1 MSAATL
7 GSGPGGNTLFLHQ
20 SKKGAHMFKRVRL
33 VLAVAIV
40 AAVAIVVV
48 ACGGETTAT
57 PTPTPSPTP
66 SETMAAKTIVVVA
79 TDAGTFTTLTAALQA
94 AALVETLQGTG
105 PFTVFA
111 PDDAAFATLPAG
123 TVDDLLKDPKGQLTQ
138 ILTYHVVPGEYPSSA
153 LTDGMKLKTVQGDDI
168 TITIK
173 DGKVYANEAMVT
185 AADIQASNGI
195 IHVIDGVL
203 IPPTK

>member
-1 MSAATL
+1 
-7 GSGPGGNTLFLHQ
+7 
-20 SKKGAHMFKRVRL
+20 MFSRVRL
-33 VLAVAIV
+33 ILAMAIV
-40 AAVAIVVV
+40 AAAAIVVV
-48 ACGGETTAT
+48 ACGGETTTT

-94 AALVETLQGTG
+94 AALVDTLQGTG

-123 TVDDLLKDPKGQLTQ
+123 TVDDLLADPKGQLTQ

-153 LTDGMKLKTVQGDDI
+153 LTDGMKLKTVQGEDI